1 MTTDRANKRTRID
14 PTVHVIEDVS
24 EQKPTT
30 KAPLLAA
37 EEHISSQVLSL
48 QPGLAAI
55 ILEHGKAHLRR
66 LHRLYNKCVQIEK
79 MEQDDDFFPRSVRFE
94 FKLHCSRNTEQR
106 EGYSALKEKVDASL
120 DKMKRAFK
128 THVIDATKLDR
139 QTESE
144 HALEEFVKSVRLIA
158 EAFRI
163 GRETAPPVD
172 KMLASIL
179 DSHGEELTQ
188 HLGTEAEFKA
198 KYLQIH
204 NLSSW
209 PSTATSSQLG
219 TQDSTTP
226 TPRSRLTNLVRKL
239 LLDVFIN
246 AWDCYLKQYN
256 NNKVA
261 LQLKQLQTNREL
273 NDATEKASADINME
287 ESIEPEK
294 LSELV
299 AKTAKKENQHLQKEV
314 TNLTNQLK
322 SIKELLKKDGR
333 GKAGPVRQNR
343 RRSKTP
349 ERNQR
354 TNKKSPT
361 NSTTRQTT
369 RSTTSTSRSTNST
382 SKKKQ
387 PRKGNS
393 EGGRNNDTSKNR
405 GRRRQ
410 QNGQTKSNN
419 RRN

>member
-1 MTTDRANKRTRID
+1 M
-14 PTVHVIEDVS
+14 
-24 EQKPTT
+24 
-30 KAPLLAA
+30 
-37 EEHISSQVLSL
+37 
-48 QPGLAAI
+48 
-55 ILEHGKAHLRR
+55 
-66 LHRLYNKCVQIEK
+66 
-79 MEQDDDFFPRSVRFE
+79 
-94 FKLHCSRNTEQR
+94 
-106 EGYSALKEKVDASL
+106 
-120 DKMKRAFK
+120 
-128 THVIDATKLDR
+128 
-139 QTESE
+139 
-144 HALEEFVKSVRLIA
+144 
-158 EAFRI
+158 
-163 GRETAPPVD
+163 
-172 KMLASIL
+172 
-179 DSHGEELTQ
+179 
-188 HLGTEAEFKA
+188 
-198 KYLQIH
+198 
-204 NLSSW
+204 
-209 PSTATSSQLG
+209 
-219 TQDSTTP
+219 
-226 TPRSRLTNLVRKL
+226 
-239 LLDVFIN
+239 
-246 AWDCYLKQYN
+246 
-256 NNKVA
+256 
-261 LQLKQLQTNREL
+261 KQLQTNREL

-354 TNKKSPT
+354 TNKKSAT

-369 RSTTSTSRSTNST
+369 RSTSTSRSTNST

-419 RRN
+419 RRK